1 MSKPNSV
8 NSLYANSQRIDAWCQ
23 YLFWANCIFALITTF
38 TGGVVKEVLLS
49 VQIIGALLY
58 VALSSIDDG
67 LFWYNAEMARR
78 KNNIQNAYRV
88 QLSEL
93 ETEECYNNTIEPSLL
108 KYATNTFES
117 NFYSKFIAGKMLSKS
132 ALMALL
138 AIVGLV
144 VSGWV
149 VSNGEALVTITQAVF
164 SAYVIEDTIMLTVYK
179 IRMDHLYDEA
189 FLQFVTSSIKDEKQE
204 AWMLSYVVEYEVIK
218 AHYKVRL
225 DSKIFSTYGQE
236 LKEQWS
242 VIEGKMHK
250 N

>member
-78 KNNIQNAYRV
+78 KNNIQNAYNV

-93 ETEECYNNTIEPSLL
+93 ETEECY
-108 KYATNTFES
+108 NTFES
-117 NFYSKFIAGKMLSKS
+117 NFYSKFIAGKMLTKS

-189 FLQFVTSSIKDEKQE
+189 FLQFVTSGIKDEKQE